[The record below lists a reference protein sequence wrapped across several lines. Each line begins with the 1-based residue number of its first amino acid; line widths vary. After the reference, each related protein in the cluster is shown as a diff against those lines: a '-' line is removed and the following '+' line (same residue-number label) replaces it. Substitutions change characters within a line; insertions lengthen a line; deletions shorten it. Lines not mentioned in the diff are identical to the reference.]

1 MGIQNAHAEPVTV
14 FNRSNPEYNVDKFI
28 GKRTENSC
36 RLSIISYF
44 ENDGC
49 MRAISRGD
57 LEIEYLKCAD
67 GNNHK
72 NLSNYYI
79 IYDNSFLET
88 FAGNTPSEN
97 SDASKVY
104 CSDPNYTIF
113 EWNIYKIEN

>member
-1 MGIQNAHAEPVTV
+1 MLLITFLFSMGIQNAHAEPVTV

-36 RLSIISYF
+36 RLSLISYF

-67 GNNHK
+67 GNNHQAK
-72 NLSNYYI
+72 ILMHLKFIVVILTILFLSG
-79 IYDNSFLET
+79 T
-88 FAGNTPSEN
+88 FTR
-97 SDASKVY
+97 
-104 CSDPNYTIF
+104 
-113 EWNIYKIEN
+113 